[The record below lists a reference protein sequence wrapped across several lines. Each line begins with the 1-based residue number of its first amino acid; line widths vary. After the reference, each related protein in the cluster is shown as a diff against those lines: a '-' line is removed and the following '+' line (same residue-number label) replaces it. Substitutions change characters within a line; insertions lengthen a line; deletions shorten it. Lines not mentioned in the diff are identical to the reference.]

1 MLKSD
6 SQSAS
11 PKSLSIDRASTSL
24 RSLNGDWSATEF
36 FQELIANNKLAV
48 AEGFTFCKVSGLEGF
63 EEALHAMQSASA
75 FCCVSDIADGYTELN
90 NTPRTRRIKTVFLA
104 MRHAIDD
111 MNARNECMETMRE
124 LFRQL
129 MSRLTLERVR
139 IEQNCIYID
148 PRITFNE
155 IDRFFFSGCACAYFQ
170 IAVDVYTDLRV
181 DYSEWIDWFSDVWLM
196 SYDDD
201 SKMKTIRVIR
211 EIFNLGLKEAKEIV
225 DSVPCLI
232 ASDISLEMAY
242 DIREA
247 IKNIDY
253 ATFKIV
259 SHEQ

>member
-6 SQSAS
+6 W
-11 PKSLSIDRASTSL
+11 
-24 RSLNGDWSATEF
+24 NATQF
-36 FQELIANNKLAV
+36 FEELIANNKLAV
-48 AEGFTFCKVSGLEGF
+48 ADGFTFCKVSGLEGF
-63 EEALHAMQSASA
+63 EDALHAMQSATA

-104 MRHAIDD
+104 MRHVIDD
-111 MNARNECMETMRE
+111 MDARNECMETMRE

-148 PRITFNE
+148 QRITFNE

-170 IAVDVYTDLRV
+170 IAVDVYTDLRI
-181 DYSEWIDWFSDVWLM
+181 DYSEWTDWYNDIWLM
-196 SYDDD
+196 SYNDD

-211 EIFNLGLKEAKEIV
+211 EIFDLGLAEAKKII
-225 DSVPCLI
+225 DTVPCI
-232 ASDISLEMAY
+232 IESNVSIEKVY
-242 DIREA
+242 DYQEA
-247 IKNIDY
+247 FKAIDY

-259 SHEQ
+259 NHEQ